1 MLGGLLT
8 PKPVLPLLPPPVP
21 VVEPVASVVKDVVN
35 GVGGLL
41 GGFLGA
47 GRDQQDDGYRFD
59 LSDEAVRAAAGDAA
73 QADGDGDPVA
83 ARPEMAMPA
92 VPPSVGVAD
101 SGLPLAPPV
110 ATGTADPDGRAR
122 GVGAALPAGDGLAAQ
137 SRAPAAAE
145 PDLDETARARARAIR
160 LQERESIQNLIARI
174 GQSSQDAAKA
184 YAVAEAQTAPANPQ
198 NAPAIQRTV
207 ALV

>member
-1 MLGGLLT
+1 MLGGLLN
-8 PKPVLPLLPPPVP
+8 PKPILPLLPPPVP

-41 GGFLGA
+41 GA
-47 GRDQQDDGYRFD
+47 GQDQQDDGYRVD
-59 LSDEAVRAAAGDAA
+59 LSDEAVRAATGDAA
-73 QADGDGDPVA
+73 RADGDGDPVA
-83 ARPEMAMPA
+83 ARAETGIPL

-101 SGLPLAPPV
+101 SGLPLAPPA

-122 GVGAALPAGDGLAAQ
+122 GVAAAIPAGDGLAAQ

-145 PDLDETARARARAIR
+145 PDLDEAARARARAIQ
-160 LQERESIQNLIARI
+160 LQEREGILSLIARI
-174 GQSSQDAAKA
+174 GQSSEDAAKA
-184 YAVAEAQTAPANPQ
+184 YAVAESQIAPANPQ
-198 NAPAIQRTV
+198 NAPAVQRTV